1 MRRPAYS
8 GPVMK
13 QGIHRLWIL
22 LLTLLPWAGVSAG
35 PALAAVQA
43 DLSREADR
51 AAAEQAARRTAEA
64 SSNGLPFTSGEDVPP
79 GRTHSPA
86 KDPAENK
93 APDSHRTTG
102 ENRYV
107 SVPSA
112 IKPGDSDSNTG
123 IDLALTGASAEC
135 DPLAKLERSDSAAGA
150 MVVAAL
156 HYPIYQAQAPPQ
168 H

>member
-1 MRRPAYS
+1 
-8 GPVMK
+8 MK

-22 LLTLLPWAGVSAG
+22 LLTVLPWAGVSAG

-43 DLSREADR
+43 DLAREADR
-51 AAAEQAARRTAEA
+51 AAAEQAARRSAEA
-64 SSNGLPFTSGEDVPP
+64 SSSGSHYPSVEDAD
-79 GRTHSPA
+79 RDIA
-86 KDPAENK
+86 QLPAETSLDRTSSAKGSAHNK

-112 IKPGDSDSNTG
+112 IKPGDSDSSAR
-123 IDLALTGASAEC
+123 IDLAPASAASEC
-135 DPLAKLERSDSAAGA
+135 DSRVKFERGDPAAGVA
-150 MVVAAL
+150 VVSAL

-168 H
+168 G